1 MVNRR
6 RVIVGSFALLAAQ
19 RVSHAQSPSRT
30 LRIGLLAWGG
40 RPPDPDP
47 LTAAFIQGLR
57 NGGHVLGQTVQPEFR
72 FSEGRERLF
81 ENAAD
86 LVSRSV
92 DVIVVAGPAP
102 IMAAHAATSSIPIVM
117 IGGSGDPVLEGLTT
131 NLARPSGN
139 ITGFTYAATPERFGK
154 ELELLKVA
162 AGRLSRVAVLSDID
176 PELYR
181 RTLATPIGE
190 AARILGVDVPPP
202 IQVAD
207 PQGLEAAFAQVKRID
222 ADSVLIAT
230 GGVLYAARERVAS
243 LALQHRLPTMAA
255 VREFPLAG
263 VLMSYGPDFID
274 LFRRSGE
281 YVARILRGTKPAE
294 LPIQQPSKFDLVINL
309 KTAAALGMT
318 IPQPLL
324 LRANEVI
331 H

>member
-190 AARILGVDVPPP
+190 AARILDVDVPPP

>member
-117 IGGSGDPVLEGLTT
+117 IGGSGDP
-131 NLARPSGN
+131 
-139 ITGFTYAATPERFGK
+139 FW
-154 ELELLKVA
+154 
-162 AGRLSRVAVLSDID
+162 
-176 PELYR
+176 
-181 RTLATPIGE
+181 
-190 AARILGVDVPPP
+190 
-202 IQVAD
+202 
-207 PQGLEAAFAQVKRID
+207 
-222 ADSVLIAT
+222 
-230 GGVLYAARERVAS
+230 
-243 LALQHRLPTMAA
+243 
-255 VREFPLAG
+255 
-263 VLMSYGPDFID
+263 
-274 LFRRSGE
+274 
-281 YVARILRGTKPAE
+281 RG
-294 LPIQQPSKFDLVINL
+294 
-309 KTAAALGMT
+309 
-318 IPQPLL
+318 
-324 LRANEVI
+324 
-331 H
+331 